1 MTAPMSWPSPSTPSP
16 GLVGDMTNHHNHA
29 RANGGAPP
37 PGFSVRSPRGLLRID
52 RSFPSVAGAGFAAT
66 TWATSAGAIRAID
79 RCRMYLQGPPDGAA
93 AASALA
99 LLDGCLVLPH
109 DLAAEM
115 WHDGLKADRHRV
127 DMRRR
132 DLLAGLGAIVDAA
145 VFIGDGA
152 TIDGVEVTAASAAA
166 RIEREIARIL
176 ADGEADPELARGWLS
191 ETGLRTWVSNR
202 QAGARGRR

>member
-1 MTAPMSWPSPSTPSP
+1 
-16 GLVGDMTNHHNHA
+16 MTNHHQHA

-37 PGFSVRSPRGLLRID
+37 PGFSIRSPKGLLRID
-52 RSFPSVAGAGFAAT
+52 RSFPSVAGCGFAAT

-79 RCRMYLQGPPDGAA
+79 RCRLYLQGPPVGAA

-99 LLDGCLVLPH
+99 LLDDVLVLPH

-115 WHDGLKADRHRV
+115 WHDGLKNDRHRV

-145 VFIGDGA
+145 LFIGPGA
-152 TIDGVEVTAASAAA
+152 VVDGVEVTPEMGAA
-166 RIEREIARIL
+166 RIEREIQRIL
-176 ADGEADPELARGWLS
+176 EDGRADPELARGWLS

-202 QAGARGRR
+202 QAGATRR